1 MINAHIGELASL
13 ITAIFW
19 TITALSFESA
29 GKQIGSLAVNWIRLV
44 IGFFFLSI
52 FIWIYRGAPLPYDAS
67 SETWIWLS
75 LSGFIGFLIGDLLLF
90 EAFVIIGSRISM
102 LIMAF
107 VPPIT
112 AMIGWAILGETL
124 TPMDILG
131 MILTIL
137 GIGIVILEREIG
149 ENKVKLHH
157 PIKGLLCALGGALG
171 QAIGL
176 VLSKLGMGS
185 YDAFAA
191 TQIRIFAGIV
201 GFTVLFFPLKA
212 WPKILSGIKKRSA
225 MKLTSLGAFF
235 GPFLGVS
242 FSLLAIQNTT
252 TGVASTIMSIVPIL
266 IIPPAVILFKE
277 RITIKEILGAVVA
290 VTGVAILFL

>member
-1 MINAHIGELASL
+1 
-13 ITAIFW
+13 
-19 TITALSFESA
+19 
-29 GKQIGSLAVNWIRLV
+29 
-44 IGFFFLSI
+44 
-52 FIWIYRGAPLPYDAS
+52 
-67 SETWIWLS
+67 
-75 LSGFIGFLIGDLLLF
+75 
-90 EAFVIIGSRISM
+90 M